1 MNFSKADFPLIRT
14 SAIATLA
21 SALLSGIIVYAS
33 QEFSDYAQTEF
44 RKANNHLNEVRN
56 RRNNALQDRE
66 YLETYS
72 KDYES
77 LQASNIIGDERRLDW
92 MEELDKL
99 RRQNLVIDFGY
110 NISPQSIY
118 SSLPTLD
125 SGNLNINYS
134 EMKLQFDLLHEEQLL
149 NFLSAMQKQVP
160 GHYQLQGCK
169 MQLASTNN
177 EDIEDNIPQA
187 SINIKAECTGGWIT
201 LKNRNAQS

>member
-1 MNFSKADFPLIRT
+1 MNFSKADFPLIR
-14 SAIATLA
+14 A
-21 SALLSGIIVYAS
+21 SVITALVSVLLSGIIVYSS
-33 QEFSDYAQTEF
+33 QAYSDYAQKEF
-44 RKANNHLNEVRN
+44 RKASNHLNDVRN

-77 LQASNIIGDERRLDW
+77 LQARNIIGDERRLDW

-149 NFLSAMQKQVP
+149 NFLSAMQKQVQ
-160 GHYQLQGCK
+160 GHYQLKECK

-177 EDIEDNIPQA
+177 KDIEDNIPQV
-187 SINIKAECTGGWIT
+187 SVNIKAECTGGWIT